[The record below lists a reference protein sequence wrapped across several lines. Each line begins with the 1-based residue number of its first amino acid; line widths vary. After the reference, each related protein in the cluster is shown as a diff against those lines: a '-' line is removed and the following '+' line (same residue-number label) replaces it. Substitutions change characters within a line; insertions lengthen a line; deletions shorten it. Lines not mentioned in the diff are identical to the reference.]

1 MSQENV
7 ALVRRGYEAFN
18 RGDLDGM
25 FAEAAPAFEYLAT
38 GVVPGAGGV
47 YHGPEEFRRFL
58 ERWWGEFDE
67 SRTDVHELT
76 AAGDRVLASLTF
88 RGRGRQNG
96 AEANWSL
103 WQLWTLRDGKFV
115 RGQGFTSREAAL
127 DAVGLRE

>member
-25 FAEAAPAFEYLAT
+25 FAEAAPSFEYLAT
-38 GVVPGAGGV
+38 GVIPGAGGV
-47 YHGPEEFRRFL
+47 YHGPEEFRSFL

-67 SRTDVHELT
+67 PRIEVHELT
-76 AAGDRVLASLTF
+76 AAGDQVLASLTF
-88 RGRGRQNG
+88 RGRGRQSG
-96 AEANWSL
+96 VEANWSL
-103 WQLWTLRDGKFV
+103 WQLWRVRDGQFV

-127 DAVGLRE
+127 EAVGLRE